1 MSLAEYDPPVD
12 ELAELAKSNGSE
24 HDPEHGSWW
33 PIDLKP
39 VLRGDRQRPQPTVG
53 MRGDGRGLFYRRKS
67 HTVVAETE
75 AGKTWLALGTAWDEM
90 LQGHHVIYI
99 DWEDDEV
106 TAVDRLR
113 TIMPRDD
120 LIRSGYG
127 DELIDSHFHYLRPDS
142 DLRRSPNALELA
154 EVMHTFHPTLAIS
167 DGTTEAMAIHN
178 LNPLDNVD
186 IAVFNTILV
195 KPLLGFD
202 TAVVSLD
209 HVVKDREGRGRYA
222 LGGVH
227 KLNAV
232 SGAGYLLEN
241 TKPFGV
247 GLTGRSRILITKDR
261 PGQLRT
267 HSLPST
273 HGLRT
278 YGDLVLTSHG
288 EDSATVK
295 IWPPKEWGDDQQE
308 RPVVFMTRIAEV
320 LAERGEIPSKAQLE
334 KAVTGKAETIRDA
347 LDWLILDGYVT
358 PKPPYKLIKL
368 YPPEEGENA

>member
-1 MSLAEYDPPVD
+1 MGA
-12 ELAELAKSNGSE
+12 
-24 HDPEHGSWW
+24 
-33 PIDLKP
+33 
-39 VLRGDRQRPQPTVG
+39 
-53 MRGDGRGLFYRRKS
+53 
-67 HTVVAETE
+67 
-75 AGKTWLALGTAWDEM
+75 AWDEI
-90 LQGHHVIYI
+90 LNGYHVLYI

-113 TIMPRDD
+113 TIMPRDE
-120 LIRSGYG
+120 LTRSGYG
-127 DELIDSHFHYLRPDS
+127 DELIQSCFHYLRPDD
-142 DLRRSPNALELA
+142 DLRRKSNTRELA
-154 EVMHTFHPTLAIS
+154 EVMHTFHPSLAIN
-167 DGTTEAMAIHN
+167 DGTTEAMAIHD

-209 HVVKDREGRGRYA
+209 HVIKDREGRGRYA

-241 TKPFGV
+241 TKSFGA

-278 YGDLVLTSHG
+278 YGDLVLKSRG
-288 EDSATVK
+288 EDSATIK
-295 IWPPKEWGDDQQE
+295 IWPPKEWGEDEQE
-308 RPVVFMTRIAEV
+308 RPTVHMTRIAEA
-320 LAERGEIPSKAQLE
+320 LADKGEIASKSQVE
-334 KAVTGKAETIRDA
+334 KAVTGNAKAIRDA
-347 LDWLILDGYVT
+347 LDYLIVDGYVT
-358 PKPPYKLIKL
+358 GRPPYKLLKP
-368 YPPEEGENA
+368 YPSEK